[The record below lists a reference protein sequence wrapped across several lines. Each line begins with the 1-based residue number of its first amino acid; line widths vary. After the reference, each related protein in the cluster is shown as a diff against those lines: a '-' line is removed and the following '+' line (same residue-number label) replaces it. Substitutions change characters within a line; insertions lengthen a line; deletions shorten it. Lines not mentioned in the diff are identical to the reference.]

1 MTYSL
6 GGGTGSGLGSRLL
19 EELKD
24 TYPKIPLL
32 EARQNCRKKIQIK
45 TRNHEL
51 LEENTVYLSF
61 WEMLGEQQLIALLG
75 FLFFGWLFCWWG
87 FRFDL

>member
-32 EARQNCRKKIQIK
+32 EARQNCRKKIQKKLK
-45 TRNHEL
+45 TMSL
-51 LEENTVYLSF
+51 LEENTFLL
-61 WEMLGEQQLIALLG
+61 WEI
-75 FLFFGWLFCWWG
+75 
-87 FRFDL
+87 

>member
-32 EARQNCRKKIQIK
+32 EARQNCREKNQKKLK
-45 TRNHEL
+45 TMSCWRKIPL
-51 LEENTVYLSF
+51 FLKDVRGATVDACVTRVPVFLWGYCVV
-61 WEMLGEQQLIALLG
+61 G
-75 FLFFGWLFCWWG
+75 FVLTK
-87 FRFDL
+87 

>member
-24 TYPKIPLL
+24 MYPKIPLF
-32 EARQNCRKKIQIK
+32 EARFLLIPKIHHLK
-45 TRNHEL
+45 LTA
-51 LEENTVYLSF
+51 
-61 WEMLGEQQLIALLG
+61 LIAPEN
-75 FLFFGWLFCWWG
+75 
-87 FRFDL
+87 RRNPKRK

>member
-32 EARQNCRKKIQIK
+32 EARQNCRKKNPKK
-45 TRNHEL
+45 TQNHEL
-51 LEENTVYLSF
+51 LEENIFLSF
-61 WEMLGEQQLIALLG
+61 WEI
-75 FLFFGWLFCWWG
+75 
-87 FRFDL
+87 

>member
-32 EARQNCRKKIQIK
+32 EARQNCRKKKQKKLK
-45 TRNHEL
+45 TMS
-51 LEENTVYLSF
+51 VGGKYLYF
-61 WEMLGEQQLIALLG
+61 
-75 FLFFGWLFCWWG
+75 
-87 FRFDL
+87 

>member
-24 TYPKIPLL
+24 MYPKIPLL
-32 EARQNCRKKIQIK
+32 EARLLSSKKSK
-45 TRNHEL
+45 KN
-51 LEENTVYLSF
+51 SKP
-61 WEMLGEQQLIALLG
+61 
-75 FLFFGWLFCWWG
+75 
-87 FRFDL
+87 